1 MTNENLKVIEL
12 SSYTSPKVVEDKRKE
27 WVAYGDDND
36 YFQHLID
43 LYNDSPTNNAIIN
56 GMVEIING
64 GGINAK
70 DKTRKPDEW
79 AMLISMLD
87 NEDLRRIVT
96 DLKLMGNAAFQ
107 VIYQNGKVK
116 QLYHFPVETLRAEK
130 ANEDGEIAAYYYH
143 SNWPEC
149 KPTDKPE
156 RIDAFGFGNQSKPEI
171 LYMKPYRSG
180 YFYYSPVDYQGGLPY
195 CEIEREVAQYHI
207 NNIKWG
213 FSATTLISFFTGA
226 GDDQTNRE
234 IERSLLQKFSGASG
248 RKMIVG
254 FHNNREEAP
263 QVDDLPVSDADKQ
276 YQFVADEAMRKIMV
290 AHRITSPMLLGI
302 KDNTGLG
309 NNADELKTA
318 SILFEATV
326 VNPFRLLILNALHRV
341 LSVNGASLELYFESL
356 NPWKSEASAEATQ
369 LAAIDDRPFL
379 KGEILEDILSRLDDK
394 PIEEDLSDYEL
405 IDEAWADDESSEDD
419 LEGMLNAWAKE
430 QMKANETV
438 LHKFK
443 RVLLG
448 FQDDSYQDT
457 DFFKIRYKYQ
467 STTKENVVGETRPLC
482 NRLLKKGI
490 MNKEDIK
497 ALSSKGGAESKG
509 QPYDVFLYKGGAN
522 CQHGWVR
529 LIYKKR
535 AKKDGTPWGGNWL
548 AGTTKAQIYEA
559 IKDGAKVEQAE
570 AKKALIAPR
579 DTKTRGYKK

>member
-64 GGINAK
+64 GGVNAK

-79 AMLISMLD
+79 AMLNSMLD
-87 NEDLRRIVT
+87 DEDLRRIVT

-107 VIYQNGKVK
+107 VIYQNDKVK

-143 SNWPEC
+143 SNWAEC

-156 RIDAFGFGNQSKPEI
+156 RIDAFSFGNKSKPEI

-318 SILFEATV
+318 SMLFEATV
-326 VNPFRLLILNALHRV
+326 VNPFRILILNALHRV

-379 KGEILEDILSRLDDK
+379 KGETLEDILSRLDDK
-394 PIEEDLSDYEL
+394 PIEEDLSDYDL

>member
-1 MTNENLKVIEL
+1 M
-12 SSYTSPKVVEDKRKE
+12 
-27 WVAYGDDND
+27 
-36 YFQHLID
+36 
-43 LYNDSPTNNAIIN
+43 
-56 GMVEIING
+56 
-64 GGINAK
+64 
-70 DKTRKPDEW
+70 
-79 AMLISMLD
+79 
-87 NEDLRRIVT
+87 
-96 DLKLMGNAAFQ
+96 
-107 VIYQNGKVK
+107 
-116 QLYHFPVETLRAEK
+116 
-130 ANEDGEIAAYYYH
+130 
-143 SNWPEC
+143 
-149 KPTDKPE
+149 
-156 RIDAFGFGNQSKPEI
+156 
-171 LYMKPYRSG
+171 
-180 YFYYSPVDYQGGLPY
+180 
-195 CEIEREVAQYHI
+195 
-207 NNIKWG
+207 
-213 FSATTLISFFTGA
+213 
-226 GDDQTNRE
+226 
-234 IERSLLQKFSGASG
+234 
-248 RKMIVG
+248 
-254 FHNNREEAP
+254 
-263 QVDDLPVSDADKQ
+263 
-276 YQFVADEAMRKIMV
+276 
-290 AHRITSPMLLGI
+290 
-302 KDNTGLG
+302 
-309 NNADELKTA
+309 
-318 SILFEATV
+318 
-326 VNPFRLLILNALHRV
+326 

-379 KGEILEDILSRLDDK
+379 KGETLDDILSRLDDN

-405 IDEAWADDESSEDD
+405 IDEAWADDESTEDD

-430 QMKANETV
+430 QIKANETV

-467 STTKENVVGETRPLC
+467 STTKENVLGETRPLC

-509 QPYDVFLYKGGAN
+509 QPYDVFLFKGGAN

-548 AGTTKAQIYEA
+548 SGTTKAQIYEA